1 MVETTGSSFSQGF
14 LFDIN
19 VIIAA
24 LREEESVTRRLAKLS
39 SDSLFIPAIAL
50 GELYFGALKSARP
63 VENLARFQQFAANS
77 NVLSCNEA
85 TAHRYGSTRDAL
97 RRIGRPITE
106 NDLWISAI
114 ALQNGLTLISRDA
127 HFSHIVGLLTE
138 NW

>member
-1 MVETTGSSFSQGF
+1 LVETTGSSFSQGF
-14 LFDIN
+14 LFDTN

-24 LREEESVTRRLAKLS
+24 LREEESVTRRLAKLP

-63 VENLARFQQFAANS
+63 AENLARFQQFATNS
-77 NVLSCNEA
+77 NVLSCNEV

-97 RRIGRPITE
+97 RRIGRPIPE

-114 ALQNGLTLISRDA
+114 ALQK
-127 HFSHIVGLLTE
+127 V
-138 NW
+138 